1 MSDTSTTPPT
11 ASAPSAGRRW
21 LLIGSLALNLL
32 FIGGLG
38 ALWFKGPPGPGHWGP
53 SQTAFGIMRF
63 SRDLPPERRVAV
75 RQHLKEARQVLKDLK
90 AELRVAR
97 LKAAEVLASPSYTPE
112 QLKAALDAIASGENR
127 MRDVGSVALLKSIG
141 ELTPE
146 ERQKLAEA
154 WTRRLE
160 KQQRRK
166 GKSDKDSASD
176 DTSESKPGPP

>member
-1 MSDTSTTPPT
+1 MSDASMTPAN

-63 SRDLPPERRVAV
+63 SRDLPPERRDAV
-75 RQHLKEARQVLKDLK
+75 RQHLKEARQGLKDLK

-97 LKAAEVLASPSYTPE
+97 MKAAEVLASPSYTPE
-112 QLKAALDAIASGENR
+112 QLKAALDTIGSAENR
-127 MRDVGSVALLKSIG
+127 MRDAGSAALLKSIG
-141 ELTPE
+141 ELTPD
-146 ERQKLAEA
+146 ERKKLAEA

-160 KQQRRK
+160 KPQRRK
-166 GKSDKDSASD
+166 AKSDKDSASD
-176 DTSESKPGPP
+176 DASESQPGTP

>member
-1 MSDTSTTPPT
+1 MAPPS
-11 ASAPSAGRRW
+11 ASAPSRGWRW

-38 ALWFKGPPGPGHWGP
+38 ALWFKGPPGPGHWGS

-63 SRDLPPERRVAV
+63 SRDLPPERRDAV
-75 RQHLKEARQVLKDLK
+75 RQHLKEARQGLKDLR
-90 AELRVAR
+90 AELRAAR

-112 QLKAALDAIASGENR
+112 QLKAALETIASAENR
-127 MRDVGSVALLKSIG
+127 MRDAGSAALLKSIE

-146 ERQKLAEA
+146 ERQRLAEA

-160 KQQRRK
+160 KPQRRRA
-166 GKSDKDSASD
+166 KSDKDSATD
-176 DTSESKPGPP
+176 GASESYKGTP